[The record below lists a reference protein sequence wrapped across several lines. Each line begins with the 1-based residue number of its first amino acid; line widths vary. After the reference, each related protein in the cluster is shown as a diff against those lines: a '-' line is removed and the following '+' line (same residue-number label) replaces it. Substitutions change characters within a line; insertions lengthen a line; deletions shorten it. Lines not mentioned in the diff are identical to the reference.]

1 MKQKYYVITVST
13 VVRNT
18 VIVTAPDEDEAIDS
32 VMDVID
38 YKDNDYGEWE
48 VESVSIDY
56 DEE

>member
-13 VVRNT
+13 MVRNT
-18 VIVTAPDEDEAIDS
+18 VIVTAPNEDEAIEC

-38 YKDNDYGEWE
+38 YSDNDYGEWE

>member
-18 VIVTAPDEDEAIDS
+18 VIVTAPDEDEAIS
-32 VMDVID
+32 CVMDVID
-38 YKDNDYGEWE
+38 YEDNDYGEWE
-48 VESVSIDY
+48 VESVDIDY

>member
-13 VVRNT
+13 MVRNT
-18 VIVTAPDEDEAIDS
+18 VIVPAQNEDEAIEC

-38 YKDNDYGEWE
+38 YKDNDYGDWE
-48 VESVSIDY
+48 VESVDIDY

>member
-18 VIVTAPDEDEAIDS
+18 VIVPASSENEAMEC

-38 YKDNDYGEWE
+38 YKDNDYGDWE
-48 VESVSIDY
+48 VESVDIDY